1 MIELLG
7 VVGPLTD
14 PTAHGGTAEDAFNR
28 VLPSLPGYGFSAAPT
43 LVGWDPGRTGRAW
56 AYRESLGGAD
66 APSGLHPLRRP
77 GR

>member
-14 PTAHGGTAEDAFNR
+14 PTAHGGTAEDAFDL

-43 LVGWDPGRTGRAW
+43 LARLGPRAYRAEPGR
-56 AYRESLGGAD
+56 S
-66 APSGLHPLRRP
+66 
-77 GR
+77 